1 MVAVLELIE
10 NHWFLHLIHE
20 RRHHATNIC
29 IYSVNRPERASKTW
43 QHVQRVASMI
53 NSMLIHYVL
62 QHGLVLRAMCT
73 KARWEAE
80 TLSLDGCRPKRT
92 PAKRAIVSQESF
104 KSEPWP
110 AASPAQ
116 RSRSTPV
123 DANAQRP
130 EEQEASQDEPR
141 RSPEQTF
148 GFAVFLEDFHILKM
162 HNTGFQSDTVQMQ
175 NTHISV

>member
-1 MVAVLELIE
+1 MPDKMHCCRAGNDWKSSVLV
-10 NHWFLHLIHE
+10 LIHK
-20 RRHHATNIC
+20 RRHRAKNIS
-29 IYSVNRPERASKTW
+29 IYIVNRPERASKTW
-43 QHVQRVASMI
+43 QHVQGVASMY
-53 NSMLIHYVL
+53 NSMWIHWVL
-62 QHGLVLRAMCT
+62 QHGLIVRAMCT

-80 TLSLDGCRPKRT
+80 TLSLDSCRLKRT
-92 PAKRAIVSQESF
+92 TAGRAIVSQENF

-141 RSPEQTF
+141 ESPEQTF
-148 GFAVFLEDFHILKM
+148 GFAIFLEDFHIL
-162 HNTGFQSDTVQMQ
+162 
-175 NTHISV
+175 